1 MKALAVLPFLLAP
14 ALACAQV
21 PASPQIMA
29 DIRGG
34 DFQGAQALA
43 AQTGDP
49 LVAKLVT
56 FFQLTSPG
64 GGTADD
70 ITRFQS
76 QNPDWPDQG
85 LLAFRA
91 AQAAG
96 ASPTPRP
103 TPEFIIQAES
113 LFDAKQYPQ
122 AVQLWTSSAAQALA
136 AATPDEQAQFWPDA
150 AALARTLLLQHDAR
164 AAYQVATAITP
175 PAAQAEQ
182 LADHDFL
189 AGFIALRLLHNQ
201 TQAAAW
207 FRQLTASSPA
217 AITQAR
223 AWYWLGRAESGADA
237 QSAYE
242 RAAQYPDTF
251 YGQLA
256 SQALGESPQ
265 TLAARIKASHPPA
278 LTLQDALDFS
288 LMELP
293 RAAVLLSQMNDD
305 KDAAT
310 FLDRLGAVAGDDKT
324 RAMAARL
331 ALSLNLPQSAV
342 SIARSAGMAGQ
353 VLLPDGW
360 PMPYTPPASGPL
372 EPAVA
377 SGIMRQ
383 ESSFDA
389 TIISGAGAMGLMQL
403 MPATARLTARKYGLP
418 DSNPFNPDQNMALGE
433 AYLSHEVANFGN
445 CLPLAIAAYN
455 GGPTNVVRWIKANGD
470 PEMPAAD
477 NGADI
482 IDWIEEIPYNE
493 TRNYVERV
501 SENIAIYRAYLNGS
515 ADLTV
520 TPWLKN

>member
-21 PASPQIMA
+21 PASPQIMT
-29 DIRGG
+29 DIRQG

-64 GGTADD
+64 GGTEDE
-70 ITRFQS
+70 ITQFQS

-96 ASPTPRP
+96 TTSQPPQTPD
-103 TPEFIIQAES
+103 FIVQAEA
-113 LFDAKQYPQ
+113 LFDAKQYQ
-122 AVQLWTSSAAQALA
+122 DAVQLWRANAAQAIA
-136 AATPDEQAQFWPDA
+136 AAAPGQQALFWPDA
-150 AALARTLLLQHDAR
+150 SALARTLLLQHDAR
-164 AAYQVATAITP
+164 AAYQVATSFTP
-175 PAAQAEQ
+175 PNTQDGQ

-189 AGFIALRLLHNQ
+189 AGFIALRLLHHP
-201 TQAAAW
+201 TQAAVW
-207 FRQLTASSPA
+207 FRQLTTSSPA
-217 AITQAR
+217 AITQSR
-223 AWYWLGRAESGADA
+223 AWYWLGRAESGPDA
-237 QSAYE
+237 QSDYE
-242 RAAQYPDTF
+242 HAAQYPDTF

-256 SQALGESPQ
+256 SYSLGESPQ
-265 TLAARIKASHPPA
+265 TLAARITAAQPPD

-293 RAAVLLSQMNDD
+293 RAAVLLSQMNDT
-305 KDAAT
+305 KDAAI

-342 SIARSAGMAGQ
+342 SIARSAGAAGQ

-372 EPAVA
+372 APAVA
-377 SGIMRQ
+377 NGIMRQ

-403 MPATARLTARKYGLP
+403 MPATARLTARKYALP
-418 DSNPFNPDQNMALGE
+418 YSNPFNPDQNMALGE
-433 AYLSHEVANFGN
+433 AYLSQQVADFGT
-445 CLPLAIAAYN
+445 CLPLANAAYN
-455 GGPTNVVRWIKANGD
+455 AGPTNVRRWIAANGD

-501 SENIAIYRAYLNGS
+501 SENIAIYRAFLTGS